1 MTMTNHLSTVDFI
14 IPAESVQTVVKLLLT
29 HQISF
34 MLKSSND
41 EECSIQVNRQISEID
56 INQDKRLGELNQ
68 IYAAI
73 ERIYQKYIEEDIR
86 QIPPKEPE
94 IAKEFKISLA
104 VLKSSFK
111 EVYGKPFYQLYMER
125 KMEYAKTLLL
135 EGMSATKVSEL
146 IGYSQP
152 IKFNKMFQ
160 KHFGITP
167 KKYQMSHI
175 TVSKPGI

>member
-1 MTMTNHLSTVDFI
+1 MTMANHFSTVDFI
-14 IPAESVQTVVKLLLT
+14 IPAESVQTVVKLLRT

-34 MLKSSND
+34 MLKPSND
-41 EECSIQVNRQISEID
+41 EEYSIQVKQQMSEID
-56 INQDKRLGELNQ
+56 INQDKPLRELNQ
-68 IYAAI
+68 VYAVI

-104 VLKSSFK
+104 ILKSSFK
-111 EVYGKPFYQLYMER
+111 EVYGKPFYQLYVEK

-135 EGMSATKVSEL
+135 QGISAVKVSEL

-167 KKYQMSHI
+167 KRYQMSHI
-175 TVSKPGI
+175 TVRKSGI

>member
-1 MTMTNHLSTVDFI
+1 MTMANHFSTVDFI

-34 MLKSSND
+34 MLKPSND
-41 EECSIQVNRQISEID
+41 DACSIQINQQMSEIENND
-56 INQDKRLGELNQ
+56 DKRLEELNQ
-68 IYAAI
+68 IYAVI

-104 VLKSSFK
+104 TLKSSFK
-111 EVYGKPFYQLYMER
+111 EVYGKPFYQLYIEK
-125 KMEYAKTLLL
+125 KMEYAKALLL
-135 EGMSATKVSEL
+135 QGIKAVKVSEL

-160 KHFGITP
+160 KHFGVTP

-175 TVSKPGI
+175 TLSKSGI

>member
-1 MTMTNHLSTVDFI
+1 MANYFSTVDFI
-14 IPAESVQTVVKLLLT
+14 IPAESVQTVVKLLRT

-34 MLKSSND
+34 MLKPSND
-41 EECSIQVNRQISEID
+41 DACSIQINQQMSEID
-56 INQDKRLGELNQ
+56 NNHDKRLGELIQ
-68 IYAAI
+68 KDAI
-73 ERIYQKYIEEDIR
+73 IECIYQKYIEENFT

-94 IAKEFKISLA
+94 IAKEFRISLA
-104 VLKSSFK
+104 ILKSSFK
-111 EVYGKPFYQLYMER
+111 EVYGKPFYQLYVER

-135 EGMSATKVSEL
+135 QGISAVKVSEL

-175 TVSKPGI
+175 TVSKSGI

>member
-1 MTMTNHLSTVDFI
+1 MTMANYFSTVDFI
-14 IPAESVQTVVKLLLT
+14 IPAESVQMVVKLLRT

-34 MLKSSND
+34 MLKPSND
-41 EECSIQVNRQISEID
+41 DACSIQINQQMSEID
-56 INQDKRLGELNQ
+56 NNHDKRLEELNQ
-68 IYAAI
+68 IYAVI

-86 QIPPKEPE
+86 QTPPKEPE

-104 VLKSSFK
+104 ILKSSFK
-111 EVYGKPFYQLYMER
+111 EVYGKPFYQLYIEK
-125 KMEYAKTLLL
+125 KMEYAKTLLSQ
-135 EGMSATKVSEL
+135 GIKAVKVSEL

-160 KHFGITP
+160 KHFGVTP

-175 TVSKPGI
+175 TVRKSGI